1 MKTFF
6 SKRFPLTFSTTFLSL
21 MVSLVILAQAQAQ
34 ESSVVYLAHFE
45 VDYSSQEKAV
55 EISLEYAKAGK
66 LASGNTRFEI
76 LQNIYRPSQ
85 FAIIESWQN
94 DEARKEFLASAA
106 ASTNFRNRLDPILTA
121 AYDERQQDGFDF
133 DKDSEMNNGEGT
145 LYLLTHVD
153 IGRQGV
159 ADAENLLKNVA
170 SATRVQDGNIRFNIV
185 VQTTRLNHF
194 TVVEVWD
201 SQQSYLTHSETES
214 FKTFRHQV
222 QPMMGSL
229 YDERMYSLIQ

>member
-6 SKRFPLTFSTTFLSL
+6 PKIFSTTFLCL
-21 MVSLVILAQAQAQ
+21 MFSFAIQAQ
-34 ESSVVYLAHFE
+34 ENAVVHLAHFE
-45 VDYSSQEKAV
+45 VDYSSQETAV
-55 EISLEYAKAGK
+55 EISLEYATAAK

-85 FAIIESWQN
+85 FAILENWQN
-94 DEARKEFLASAA
+94 EETRKTFLDSTAS
-106 ASTNFRNRLDPILTA
+106 NDFRNKLDPILTA
-121 AYDERQQDGFDF
+121 AYDERQQDGVDYE
-133 DKDSEMNNGEGT
+133 KDSEIDTGEGT

-159 ADAENLLKNVA
+159 GDAETLLKNVA
-170 SATRVQDGNIRFNIV
+170 SAARIQAGNIRFNIV
-185 VQTTRLNHF
+185 VQSTRLNHF

-201 SQQSYLTHSETES
+201 SQQSYLAHSETES
-214 FKTFRHQV
+214 FKYFRHQV

-229 YDERMYSLIQ
+229 YDERMYSLMQ